1 MNLKDMIL
9 NASQGG
15 GEPTP
20 SGGGAPGT
28 APTATPEVKGLL
40 EKLAHANGGEG
51 IKEVAKTIFA
61 ILSRVTEFAI
71 PLYGMQTEEGKELT
85 KIINSFNKLS
95 GGKETTASISSMIQ
109 SLISI
114 LPADMQ
120 KINPSNLT
128 DLLTKGSPEGG
139 APTNLPNPST
149 EGVAAQGGRPQGAVP
164 QAGFQVTDG
173 L

>member
-9 NASQGG
+9 NAGAGG
-15 GEPTP
+15 GIEGQGNTP
-20 SGGGAPGT
+20 DASPQ
-28 APTATPEVKGLL
+28 VKGLL

-61 ILSRVTEFAI
+61 ILSRVTEFAV

-85 KIINSFNKLS
+85 KIISSFNKLS
-95 GGKETTASISSMIQ
+95 GGQQTSGSISSMIQ
-109 SLISI
+109 SLISV

-128 DLLTKGSPEGG
+128 DLLTKGSPEG
-139 APTNLPNPST
+139 APTNLPNPAT
-149 EGVAAQGGRPQGAVP
+149 EGLSP
-164 QAGFQVTDG
+164 QASPPAQFKIGDN

>member
-9 NASQGG
+9 NAGAGG
-15 GEPTP
+15 GTQEQ
-20 SGGGAPGT
+20 GGAPD
-28 APTATPEVKGLL
+28 ASPQVKGLL

-61 ILSRVTEFAI
+61 ILGRVTEFAV
-71 PLYGMQTEEGKELT
+71 PLYGMQSEEGKELT
-85 KIINSFNKLS
+85 KIISSFTKLS
-95 GGKETTASISSMIQ
+95 GNKQTTDNISSMIQ

-139 APTNLPNPST
+139 APTNLPNPAT
-149 EGVAAQGGRPQGAVP
+149 EGVP
-164 QAGFQVTDG
+164 QAPPAQFKIGDN